1 MEHSVKLNFLT
12 QYKIAAQFLYQ
23 KVGYYAQRCYD
34 LSGDSFT
41 PCDTLKPI
49 LIIARQHYSEK
60 WQTYPALSLKE
71 LKSILKLQKK
81 VFENQRVIQQY
92 VINNEQDGFDVK
104 TVLFSES
111 LTEVI
116 EKNTILIPETELI
129 ETKEEER
136 VIFHLDTPVGEVF
149 WAKSNDRI
157 HSVYRRGLLN
167 SSDNFKMSIG
177 YPNDVNVVSFD
188 QVEYLNLLKNS
199 LENIHIV
206 QLLKITS
213 FEFTN
218 FVDIESLHRVYWI
231 QIGIAFVFL
240 LSTNG
245 YFLYKNNSLDN
256 QLLSYG
262 EQVTELL
269 EIKVKQDK
277 ASLFIDAINHEIKSV
292 EKVHEHWNIIYEAVQ
307 QEMHIQ
313 QFRKRDDV
321 YIIRGLAD
329 DASKVLAAVNG
340 LPQVSSAVFQGAVRK
355 SRRKDSFIIEL
366 RLTSGKALNVILED
380 T

>member
-23 KVGYYAQRCYD
+23 KVGYYAQNCYD

-71 LKSILKLQKK
+71 LKSILKLQNK
-81 VFENQRVIQQY
+81 VSENQRLIQQY
-92 VINNEQDGFDVK
+92 VVNKEQDGFDVK
-104 TVLFSES
+104 TILFNKS
-111 LTEVI
+111 LTDVI
-116 EKNTILIPETELI
+116 EKNTVLIPETELI
-129 ETKEEER
+129 ETNGEER
-136 VIFHLDTPVGEVF
+136 VVLQLETPVGEVF
-149 WAKSNDRI
+149 WAKSSDRI

-167 SSDNFKMSIG
+167 NSDNFKMSIG
-177 YPNDVNVVSFD
+177 YPNDVNVIAFD
-188 QVEYLNLLKNS
+188 KVEYLSVLKNS
-199 LENIHIV
+199 LENINILL
-206 QLLKITS
+206 LLKIIS
-213 FEFTN
+213 YEFTN
-218 FVDIESLHRVYWI
+218 FVDVALLHKFYWT
-231 QIGIAFVFL
+231 QIGIAFIFL

-245 YFLYKNNSLDN
+245 YFLYKNNHLDN

-269 EIKVKQDK
+269 EVKVKQDK
-277 ASLFIDAINHEIKSV
+277 ASIFIDAINHEIKSV
-292 EKVHEHWNIIYEAVQ
+292 EKVHEDWSIIYEAVQ
-307 QEMHIQ
+307 QKMHIQ

-321 YIIRGLAD
+321 YIIRGLAG
-329 DASKVLAAVNG
+329 DASKVLTAVND
-340 LPQVSSAVFQGAVRK
+340 LPQVSSAVFQGTVRK
-355 SRRKDSFIIEL
+355 SRGKDSFIIEL
-366 RLTSGKALNVILED
+366 RLVPKKELNVILEA